1 MPHERNPFEN
11 PAWLRAML
19 WLLISQQGGSVKVSV
34 SPAIDLA
41 FMDPNTD
48 IGQLAF
54 QYSEDGATITFM
66 TKAALVAVMEA
77 PPASQLN

>member
-1 MPHERNPFEN
+1 
-11 PAWLRAML
+11 ML
-19 WLLISQQGGSVKVSV
+19 WLLIQQQGGSVKVAV

-54 QYSEDGATITFM
+54 QYSEDGAVITFM
-66 TKAALVAVMEA
+66 IKAALEAVMEA